1 MKLFAFFA
9 AVIAVAA
16 LAMPDFAVA
25 ATGIITH
32 GADSILPSATMAMLA
47 IAPARPRSV
56 IMVRA
61 ESDPKALIAQLNA
74 AFEEFKKTHETQV
87 SAKVDDV
94 LFNEKLTALNAT
106 MSTLEASLDE
116 QAKLIAAARLGGNTP
131 GDMDPTNPE
140 YVADFKAHMRRGD
153 VSAAMSVGTAAEG
166 GYLAPVEW
174 DRTITNKL
182 KQRSPIRENAQ
193 VITISGNGFSRV
205 YNDGVIGSGWV
216 GETAARPAT
225 STPGLTSL
233 AFETGEL
240 YANPAIT
247 QIALDDVAID
257 LEEWLA
263 NEVEGEFAIQE
274 NVAFLSGNGTNKPHG
289 ILTYVTGAANAAK
302 HPFGAILGTTVAGA
316 ATVTTDEVIDLV
328 YSIPSERVANAKF
341 YLNRTSLGKIRKL
354 KDGQN
359 NYIWQPT
366 YIAGQPSTLQGYP
379 VVEVPGMPNMTTGL
393 VSILFGDMAAT
404 YLVIDRV
411 GIRVLR
417 DPFTNKPFV
426 HFYTTKRV
434 GGGVQ
439 NPEYMRFIKQA

>member
-1 MKLFAFFA
+1 MNMLKPAAFA
-9 AVIAVAA
+9 AATA
-16 LAMPDFAVA
+16 L
-25 ATGIITH
+25 
-32 GADSILPSATMAMLA
+32 
-47 IAPARPRSV
+47 ARPRSV
-56 IMVRA
+56 VSIRA
-61 ESDPKALIAQLNA
+61 DGSDPKALITQLNA
-74 AFEEFKKTHETQV
+74 AFEEFKKTHEAQV
-87 SAKVDDV
+87 AAKVDDT
-94 LFNEKLTALNAT
+94 LFNEKLTVLNAT
-106 MSTLEASLDE
+106 MSSLETALDD
-116 QAKLIAAARLGGNTP
+116 QAKLIAAARLGADTP
-131 GDMDPTNPE
+131 GDMEPTDPE
-140 YVADFKAHMRRGD
+140 YLKAFKAHMRRGD
-153 VSAAMSVGTAAEG
+153 VSAAMSVGTAADG

-193 VITISGNGFSRV
+193 VISISGNGFSRV

-225 STPGLTSL
+225 TTPGLTSL
-233 AFETGEL
+233 AFNTGEL

-257 LEEWLA
+257 LEQWLA
-263 NEVEGEFAIQE
+263 SEVDGEFAIQE
-274 NVAFLSGNGTNKPHG
+274 NVAFLSGNGTNKPDG

-302 HPFGAILGTTVAGA
+302 HPFGAILGNTVAGA
-316 ATVTTDEVIDLV
+316 AAVTTDEVIDLV

-341 YLNRTSLGKIRKL
+341 FLNRTSLGKVRKL
-354 KDGQN
+354 KDGQG

-366 YIAGQPSTLQGYP
+366 YVAGQPSTLAGYP

-404 YLVIDRV
+404 YLVIDRI

>member
-1 MKLFAFFA
+1 MKMTKP
-9 AVIAVAA
+9 AA
-16 LAMPDFAVA
+16 LAA
-25 ATGIITH
+25 AT
-32 GADSILPSATMAMLA
+32 AL
-47 IAPARPRSV
+47 ARPRGV
-56 IMVRA
+56 IGIVRA
-61 ESDPKALIAQLNA
+61 DATDPRALIAQLNT
-74 AFEEFKKTHETQV
+74 AFEEFKATHEKQV
-87 SAKVDDV
+87 AAKVDDV
-94 LFNEKLTALNAT
+94 LFNEKLTTLNET
-106 MSTLEASLDE
+106 MSSLEAALDD

-131 GDMDPTNPE
+131 GDMEPTNPE
-140 YVADFKAHMRRGD
+140 YVTAFKAHMRRGD
-153 VSAAMSVGTAAEG
+153 VSAAMSVGSAPDG

-225 STPGLTSL
+225 ATPGLTSL
-233 AFETGEL
+233 AFNTGEI

-247 QIALDDVAID
+247 QTALDDVAIN
-257 LEEWLA
+257 LEQWLA
-263 NEVEGEFAIQE
+263 DQVEGEFAIQE
-274 NVAFLSGNGTNKPHG
+274 NVAFLSGNGTNKPDG
-289 ILTYVTGAANAAK
+289 ILTYVTGGANAAK
-302 HPFGAILGTTVAGA
+302 HPFGAILGNTVAGA
-316 ATVTTDEVIDLV
+316 AAVTTDEVIDLV
-328 YSIPSERVANAKF
+328 YSIPSERNANAKF
-341 YLNRTSLGKIRKL
+341 FLNRTSLGKLRKL
-354 KDGQN
+354 KDGQG

-366 YIAGQPSTLQGYP
+366 YVAGQPSTLVGYP

-393 VSILFGDMAAT
+393 VSILFGDMEAT
-404 YLVIDRV
+404 YLVIDRI

-439 NPEYMRFIKQA
+439 NPEFMRFIKQA